1 MRSYFARNLGAAR
14 RPFRFRKNAPFVLH
28 ETLPKPVLR
37 KPSERVHAA
46 VLWGENCDCRMCMV
60 FYQDRAVV
68 GLRNALRDLNGG
80 GEAPSNVIE
89 VGNCT
94 EMTTFHN
101 FVLSDWLPHG
111 TGRIISLENF
121 SQFGHTLHEI
131 TKWNLGGLR
140 PKLLSGATYRFVR
153 SAVLTSRR
161 ILTSDA
167 ELSEHSRLPTR

>member
-1 MRSYFARNLGAAR
+1 MEAAFRAFAQHEREAWIAPDKSFAKFDSKFGRGSGSRLRSYFARNLGAAR

-46 VLWGENCDCRMCMV
+46 VLWGENCDCRMCVV

-101 FVLSDWLPHG
+101 FVLSDWLPQG
-111 TGRIISLENF
+111 TGRIILLENF

-131 TKWNLGGLR
+131 TK
-140 PKLLSGATYRFVR
+140 
-153 SAVLTSRR
+153 
-161 ILTSDA
+161 
-167 ELSEHSRLPTR
+167 